1 MRILHYK
8 LLTVSFFCL
17 FAVNCTTTGI
27 PLEEDPA
34 PIIALVKYNTDVKT
48 IIDNNCLNC
57 HGTAT
62 PRIGGIPLFNYTQVR
77 EEAEFGSLINRMNS
91 TTNPMPQSGILSAEK
106 LAIIDKWKADGFLEN

>member
-1 MRILHYK
+1 MRTLHYK
-8 LLTVSFFCL
+8 LLTVSFFFL
-17 FAVNCTTTGI
+17 FTANCTTTET

-34 PIIALVKYNTDVKT
+34 PITTLVKYNTDVKP
-48 IIDNNCLNC
+48 IIDSNCLNC

-91 TTNPMPQSGILSAEK
+91 TINPMPQSGILSADK
-106 LAIIDKWKADGFLEN
+106 LAIIDQWKADGFLEN